1 MNYIATFYSVR
12 KIVRTVAKLFAW
24 LAGIQTGILFLL
36 ATGADAPVPFTEV
49 YQSAPAIRFSIC
61 LLVYFIAPRIIDAL
75 IRKLAARPA

>member
-1 MNYIATFYSVR
+1 MNYITTLYSVR

-36 ATGADAPVPFTEV
+36 ATGADAPLPFT
-49 YQSAPAIRFSIC
+49 SAPAIRFGIC
-61 LLVYFIAPRIIDAL
+61 ILVYFIAPRIIDAL